1 MPRASRS
8 SLAEALDFVSD
19 WGVLAFA
26 SWTLIA
32 YVGMATEA
40 RVSVLVSVWLA
51 TVPLLG
57 AIRAVLARR
66 SSGNP
71 TPEPPAEP
79 RTTPLPVAPAP
90 GYRRHLW
97 IAGLGAGVASALI
110 AAASQKAPWLL
121 VWAGTLAAV
130 AVAVGFGRLRVGETA
145 CPRPTFG
152 WRAHAFVA
160 TVGLGFA
167 IMSLFLRR
175 ENLDDAF
182 YVNRA
187 TGTSQLNRIPVRDII
202 FTDEKVPALSGTGL
216 PVDSFSALQG
226 AIGRFIDV
234 HPASV
239 AYYLTPPLF
248 TFLATWALWRLL
260 RLWAPRNA
268 VLCFALGCTYWVFSA
283 QGGMSAGSF
292 FLNRMWQGKVIFV
305 AWLVLTTYVFLTR
318 WLERRDAVT
327 AVLLLAAGVCS
338 IGMTASAAFVVP
350 LLMGAA
356 VLPLLACR
364 DWRGLPVVIAAAGI
378 PLVIGLVVT
387 LEHPLVQ
394 PLNIGHERAHLYDRT
409 SWYFHE
415 VFGIGLVAAVG
426 LIGLW
431 AAPWLARS
439 GPPARLTTGVAVVMT
454 VVLIPA
460 LLPTVNDVIGL
471 STVLRRTMWI
481 VPFPAL
487 VGLIAAVPAARLLGR
502 FARAPTLPSRV
513 ADALPALLVAAALVA
528 FGHPLW
534 DSFRA
539 GESLWVKRPTWKTDP
554 GPLRTARAIL
564 RRYDG
569 SEPVLAHARI
579 MYAMSLLTVSP
590 KAVNPRSFYAYFLSE
605 PTERTRNRLALTRLV
620 SGQAPTPSPQR
631 VQTAL
636 SDLRVGLAC
645 VPVSNPSAVREIERM
660 GYQESFRVPRQVCL
674 RRRDS

>member
-239 AYYLTPPLF
+239 AYYVTPPLF

-378 PLVIGLVVT
+378 PFVIGLVVT
-387 LEHPLVQ
+387 LEHPLVK
-394 PLNIGHERAHLYDRT
+394 PLNLGHERAHLYDHT

-426 LIGLW
+426 LIGSVGG
-431 AAPWLARS
+431 AVARS
-439 GPPARLTTGVAVVMT
+439 VGPTCTPDDRGRSRHDSRADPCFASDRQRRDRAIDRSSPDDVDRALPRPGRAHRRRSCSAASRPLRSGAHAPEPRSRRLTRAT
-454 VVLIPA
+454 
-460 LLPTVNDVIGL
+460 
-471 STVLRRTMWI
+471 RRGSARCI
-481 VPFPAL
+481 RPPV
-487 VGLIAAVPAARLLGR
+487 VGLIPRRGIPLGEASHLEDRPRAAQNCPCD
-502 FARAPTLPSRV
+502 PSTL
-513 ADALPALLVAAALVA
+513 
-528 FGHPLW
+528 
-534 DSFRA
+534 
-539 GESLWVKRPTWKTDP
+539 
-554 GPLRTARAIL
+554 
-564 RRYDG
+564 
-569 SEPVLAHARI
+569 
-579 MYAMSLLTVSP
+579 
-590 KAVNPRSFYAYFLSE
+590 
-605 PTERTRNRLALTRLV
+605 
-620 SGQAPTPSPQR
+620 
-631 VQTAL
+631 
-636 SDLRVGLAC
+636 
-645 VPVSNPSAVREIERM
+645 
-660 GYQESFRVPRQVCL
+660 
-674 RRRDS
+674 